1 MVDLT
6 IGEMARIAG
15 VRTST
20 LRYYEE
26 VGVLPAARRV
36 NGRRVY
42 GADLADLVQ
51 VARFAQSVGFS
62 LAQIKA
68 LFKGTRG
75 PKDLRGHWRTMA
87 QAKLAELEIVW
98 KSKKAALFGDTEA
111 LEKAEREYVVDRK
124 RTEERAESEIN
135 RIRQGK

>member
-1 MVDLT
+1 MADLT
-6 IGEMARIAG
+6 IGEMARVAG

-26 VGVLPAARRV
+26 MGVLPAARRV

-42 GADLADLVQ
+42 GAELADMVQ

-68 LFKGTRG
+68 LFKGMRG
-75 PKDLRGHWRTMA
+75 PRDFKGHWRPMA
-87 QAKLAELEIVW
+87 QAKLAELDQAIATATRM
-98 KSKKAALFGDTEA
+98 KKAIEA
-111 LEKAEREYVVDRK
+111 GLACGCIRVEDCMP
-124 RTEERAESEIN
+124 RARRN
-135 RIRQGK
+135 LRRAC